1 MTRRTGAA
9 ATWNPDNFP
18 AYVVVV
24 ILLCL
29 AVVAAGVASVEGLLH
44 AASWFEPTPLQ
55 WTLPVAV
62 DVFLTGTALAT
73 LILRKRRAYFA
84 ALGVGLVTLA
94 LVAFSSVTNFLY
106 VYTTSDQTTIEGA
119 AGPWIKGAMP
129 ILLLLALEIVA
140 ALTSTRNNRET
151 SPLNKAN
158 ATIKQQKAIIAAY
171 KKAER
176 NRAPQWTET
185 EL

>member
-24 ILLCL
+24 VLLCL
-29 AVVAAGVASVEGLLH
+29 AVIAAGVASVEGLLH

-55 WTLPVAV
+55 WTLPVAI
-62 DVFLTGTALAT
+62 DVFLTGAALAT
-73 LILRKRRAYFA
+73 LILRKRRAYVA
-84 ALGVGLVTLA
+84 AIGVGMVTLV
-94 LVAFSSVTNFLY
+94 LVAFSAVTNFLY
-106 VYTTSDQTTIEGA
+106 VYTTSDHTTIEGI
-119 AGPWIKGAMP
+119 AGPWIKGSMP

-140 ALTSTRNNRET
+140 ALTSTRNNRES

-158 ATIKQQKAIIAAY
+158 ATIKAQKATIAAM
-171 KKAER
+171 KKAARE
-176 NRAPQWTET
+176 RAPQWIET
-185 EL
+185 DA